1 MKKTYE
7 NILVALDLSD
17 LDEVLIKYASFMA
30 ERLKSRKVY
39 FVHNIKKYEISE
51 LFEDQM
57 KDVNL
62 DEVIGDELNEKVEE
76 NFKGDIEWEV
86 LISEDPYSESL
97 IKYVVEKYGIQLVIV
112 GNKKHENGTGM
123 VSGKLLRLLRCDI
136 LAVPRVAQPKIE
148 NIWAGTDFSHDS
160 RKIFA
165 VTEALQ
171 EEGSTSLK
179 LVHVYSVPVQFSP
192 YVTPES
198 MAPKVEKHVNE
209 KIEKYIKKLDY
220 PKPLEPLVFLGR
232 ESGAAQK
239 IIANIQKSN
248 ADLLVVADKGGNTF
262 SPFAVGSVT
271 EELFNENYGVPL
283 WVVNI
288 NSIRG
293 SWDNCGSLFPC
304 HS

>member
-17 LDEVLIKYASFMA
+17 LDEVLIKYASFIA
-30 ERLKSRKVY
+30 ERLKARKVY

-76 NFKGDIEWEV
+76 NFKGDIDWEV

-97 IKYVVEKYGIQLVIV
+97 IKYVVEKYGIQLVIL
-112 GNKKHENGTGM
+112 GNKKHENGTGL

-136 LAVPRVAQPKIE
+136 LAVPRVAKTNIE

-165 VTEALQ
+165 VAEALQ
-171 EEGSTSLK
+171 EEGSTTLK

-220 PKPLEPLVFLGR
+220 PKPIEPLIFLGR

-239 IIANIQKSN
+239 IIANIRKSN
-248 ADLLVVADKGGNTF
+248 ADILVVADKGGNTF

-283 WVVNI
+283 WVVK
-288 NSIRG
+288 
-293 SWDNCGSLFPC
+293 
-304 HS
+304 